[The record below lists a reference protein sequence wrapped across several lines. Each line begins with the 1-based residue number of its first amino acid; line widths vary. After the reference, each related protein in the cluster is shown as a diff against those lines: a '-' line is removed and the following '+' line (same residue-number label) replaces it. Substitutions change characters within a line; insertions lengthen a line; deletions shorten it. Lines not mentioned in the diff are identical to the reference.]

1 MARIDIVIRTVC
13 TVLITSFLLVGCATK
28 KIYLPV
34 DLSSK
39 LPPVLQTDSIPTEEG
54 LACVTSSTYAKIV
67 TLHKRIATLRGI
79 IESTRKKK

>member
-1 MARIDIVIRTVC
+1 MKLSLVLAVT
-13 TVLITSFLLVGCATK
+13 LITSLSSCATK

-39 LPPVLQTDSIPTEEG
+39 LPPALQTDSILTEGDLE
-54 LACVTSSTYAKIV
+54 CVTSSTYAKIV